1 MNEFIKYINE
11 HPEDFSDNGP
21 ETGDTTDIPN
31 QNEGLEILEQI
42 VISEEFQNLID
53 LL

>member
-11 HPEDFSDNGP
+11 HPKDFSDSGP

-42 VISEEFQNLID
+42 AVSKEFADLID